1 MPLSTTNPV
10 LSSIRWH
17 SNLKFKSVHIKFA
30 ELESRLRA
38 ERNIGDVGLNTVEG
52 AWTMSPIGGLI
63 SEPPLESVE
72 LLISI
77 DAITDGLGITLDDD
91 PLLSSFL

>member
-1 MPLSTTNPV
+1 
-10 LSSIRWH
+10 
-17 SNLKFKSVHIKFA
+17 
-30 ELESRLRA
+30 
-38 ERNIGDVGLNTVEG
+38 
-52 AWTMSPIGGLI
+52 MSPIGGLI

-77 DAITDGLGITLDDD
+77 DAIKDGLGITLDDD